1 MAKTESE
8 SEQSQESLNSESSTG
23 SKAESEQ
30 NQAEIM
36 EENQKDPAE
45 AEVLKAKDAKGERTK
60 LECMKAVV
68 ACIKNNINR
77 NAVIPQKAVAF
88 NGATASEKL
97 ANLAQQALK
106 SFKES
111 QELPPKAQRIIT
123 AAEEEQLEGNE
134 LMESFQTIAAITA
147 CENIEINRRTA
158 SLNKNCTEENAETL
172 DQIVRPKVLGLMKQ
186 IYNEQAFSSEE
197 MLNFALKMEPNE
209 VDAIS
214 GEDLEKLEKDVGW
227 IIGKLWGKTAGNIW
241 NMILLKSEKILE
253 WNDRTHQRVVVL
265 THIWNLRFKAI
276 LRLNPKERSL
286 HNATER
292 ELCKAISHAIHGQIL
307 QTLSNTR
314 CLNEEMLTNAAR
326 TAKTHLDAIFSKFNP
341 LSEILQEFLAN
352 ADSNEDFSNWDAIIA
367 IRSLWPDR
375 NKMADSE
382 ARILNLNGIDERIE
396 LGFQNPDS
404 LFGTSYLHFY
414 RKRKADHYGARKR
427 KWSPERSEWGQDLE
441 ANRGRNQRRNSERPF
456 GAAEE
461 TNY

>member
-1 MAKTESE
+1 MNSE
-8 SEQSQESLNSESSTG
+8 SEQTSESESSEG
-23 SKAESEQ
+23 QNSREAGSEQ
-30 NQAEIM
+30 NEAEIM
-36 EENQKDPAE
+36 EENAAKAVEKKATAINDAE
-45 AEVLKAKDAKGERTK
+45 KGEKTR

-88 NGATASEKL
+88 NGATNGEKIK
-97 ANLAQQALK
+97 NLASQALK
-106 SFKES
+106 SLENS
-111 QELPPKAQRIIT
+111 QELPPKAQRIL
-123 AAEEEQLEGNE
+123 AAAQEEQLEGEE
-134 LMESFQTIAAITA
+134 LMESFRAIATITA
-147 CENIEINRRTA
+147 SENIEINRRTA
-158 SLNKNCTEENAETL
+158 SLNKNSTEENAETL

-186 IYNEQAFSSEE
+186 IYNEQAFASEE

-209 VDAIS
+209 VDTMS
-214 GEDLEKLEKDVGW
+214 YEDLEKLEKDVGW

-241 NMILLKSEKILE
+241 KMILAKCVKGHE
-253 WNDRTHQRVVVL
+253 WNDRTHQRIIIL

-276 LRLNPKERSL
+276 LKLNPKERVL

-292 ELCKAISHAIHGQIL
+292 ELCKTISHAIHGQIL

-314 CLNEEMLTNAAR
+314 CLNEELLTNAAR

-352 ADSNEDFSNWDAIIA
+352 ADSNESFTNWDAITA

-375 NKMADSE
+375 NKIADSE

-396 LGFQNPDS
+396 LGLQNPDS

-414 RKRKADHYGARKR
+414 KKRKANSYGARKR
-427 KWSPERSEWGQDLE
+427 KWSPERSEWGQNLE
-441 ANRGRNQRRNSERPF
+441 TDRRGNQGGSSERPF
-456 GAAEE
+456 RTTEE
-461 TNY
+461 THN